1 MKSGLR
7 VRSQV
12 ANKTIGYEIQGLGE
26 TPSRQTFNLKRKN
39 VEVTVTVANFFAE
52 KHGVE
57 IKLVY

>member
-12 ANKTIGYEIQGLGE
+12 INQTIGYTIEELGE
-26 TPSRQTFNLKRKN
+26 TASRQTFNLKGKN
-39 VEVTVTVANFFAE
+39 VKVTVANFFAE

>member
-12 ANKTIGYEIQGLGE
+12 ANQTISYEIQGLGE
-26 TPSRQTFNLKRKN
+26 TPSRQTFNLKGKN
-39 VEVTVTVANFFAE
+39 VKVTVANFFAE